1 MSYSGR
7 KGEYMKNKKIILSIL
22 GILLVFS
29 ILIGLS
35 YAYWLTTNSQENSNI
50 AKAGCF
56 DTQFIENSDA
66 IKLDSIYPISD
77 SQGTKLTPFS
87 FTIKNT
93 CNYDANYQI
102 NLETLSSTLKLK
114 NIRVKLSDN
123 DSNLLTNFSTN
134 TKVLESTDSRLLTSG
149 TLNSGSSKTFE
160 LRVWLDK
167 DTTLN
172 DINNTMG
179 ADNSW
184 EGKITVITALDSSL
198 SNYKD
203 NVIAQAP
210 TLYQGLIPVKYD
222 ASGNVVVADLKEEW
236 YDYKTHEWANAVLVN
251 CSDSTIKSKYF
262 NNDMSLKDD
271 AVGTTISMDEILQM
285 YVWIPRYR
293 YKLFN
298 AENGTASE
306 QAIEIEFEKA
316 SAAKSTG
323 TKNGEWLTHPAFTFG
338 STELPGIWV
347 GKFEASGTTNNYTIK
362 PNEKSLANINVS
374 TMFSTSMS
382 TSLDNVS
389 KYGLSKNNVDTH
401 MIKNTE
407 WGAVTYLTNSIYGRY
422 NDVATC
428 IASGCE
434 VWINNINTGYGS
446 GNVVDGQIQWGPS
459 ITGCAGP
466 STSASV
472 SSSQTACAS
481 GYDWTAKGVNASTT
495 GNQYGIYDMSGG
507 AWEYVMGVQKDANG
521 NVQVGSSGFSTASLP
536 DSKYY
541 DLYDYQAEEGNEYT
555 RYHLGDSTKEP
566 LKNCSSQG
574 QNAWWNDGSYNI
586 YSANPWVKRG
596 GRSDNGTSAG
606 VFDFGRDTGVAWSA
620 LSFRSVLI
628 AP

>member
-1 MSYSGR
+1 MSYSSR
-7 KGEYMKNKKIILSIL
+7 KGEYMKNKKIILCIL

-56 DTQFIENSDA
+56 DTKFIENSDA
-66 IKLDSIYPISD
+66 IKLDSVYPISD

-123 DSNLLTNFSTN
+123 NSNLLTNFSTN

-167 DTTLN
+167 DTTLD

-222 ASGNVVVADLKEEW
+222 VSGNVVVADLKEEW

-262 NNDMSLKDD
+262 NSDMSLKDD
-271 AVGTTISMDEILQM
+271 AVGKTISMDEILQM

-306 QAIEIEFEKA
+306 QAIEIEFESA
-316 SAAKSTG
+316 STAKSTG
-323 TKNGEWLTHPAFTFG
+323 SKNGEWLTHPAFTFG

-347 GKFEASGTTNNYTIK
+347 GKFEASGKTDNYTIK
-362 PNEKSLANINVS
+362 PNEQSLTNININ
-374 TMFSTSMS
+374 TMFSTSRS
-382 TSLDNVS
+382 TSTDGTY
-389 KYGLSKNNVDTH
+389 KYGLDKSNVDTH
-401 MIKNTE
+401 MIKNME
-407 WGAVTYLTNSIYGRY
+407 WGAVAYLTNSIYGRY
-422 NDVATC
+422 NDASTC

-434 VWINNINTGYGS
+434 VWINNINTGYGN
-446 GNVVDGQIQWGPS
+446 GTAVDGQPQWGPS
-459 ITGCAGP
+459 ITGCAGT
-466 STSASV
+466 STSAGV
-472 SSSQTACAS
+472 SISQTACAS
-481 GYDWTAKGVNASTT
+481 GYDWKTKGVNASTT

-521 NVQVGSSGFSTASLP
+521 NVQVGSSGFSTSSLP

-541 DLYDYQAEEGNEYT
+541 DLYDYQAEDGVGYT
-555 RYHLGDSTKEP
+555 RYHLGDATREV
-566 LKNCSSQG
+566 LKNTSSQG
-574 QNAWWNDGSYNI
+574 GNAWWSDYSYNIFSSEPWVIRGGNYNDGS
-586 YSANPWVKRG
+586 R
-596 GRSDNGTSAG
+596 AG
-606 VFDFGRDTGVAWSA
+606 VFAFNHYNAGGWTIY
-620 LSFRSVLI
+620 SFRSVLS
-628 AP
+628 AG

>member
-7 KGEYMKNKKIILSIL
+7 KGEYMKNKKIILCIL

-66 IKLDSIYPISD
+66 IKLDSVYPISD

-262 NNDMSLKDD
+262 NSDMSLKDD
-271 AVGTTISMDEILQM
+271 AVGKTIPMDEILQM

-306 QAIEIEFEKA
+306 QAIEIKFE
-316 SAAKSTG
+316 STSTAKSTG
-323 TKNGEWLTHPAFTFG
+323 SKNGAWLTHPAFTFG

-347 GKFEASGTTNNYTIK
+347 GKFEASGTTDNYTIK
-362 PNEKSLANINVS
+362 PNEQSLTNINLSV
-374 TMFSTSMS
+374 MFSTSRS
-382 TSLDNVS
+382 TSTDSIS
-389 KYGLSKNNVDTH
+389 KYGLNKANVDTH
-401 MIKNTE
+401 MIKNIE
-407 WGAVTYLTNSIYGRY
+407 WGAVSYLTNSIYGRY
-422 NDVATC
+422 NDTSTC

-434 VWINNINTGYGS
+434 VWINNINTGYGN
-446 GNVVDGQIQWGPS
+446 GTAVDGQPQWGPS
-459 ITGCAGP
+459 ITGCAGA
-466 STSASV
+466 STSAGV

-481 GYDWTAKGVNASTT
+481 GYDWTTKGVNASTT

-507 AWEYVMGVQKDANG
+507 AWEYVMGVQKDVNG
-521 NVQVGSSGFSTASLP
+521 NVQVGSSGFSAASFP
-536 DSKYY
+536 DNKYY
-541 DLYDYQAEEGNEYT
+541 DLYDYQESAGVGYS
-555 RYHLGDSTKEP
+555 RYRLGDATREV
-566 LKNCSSQG
+566 LKNTTAQG
-574 QNAWWNDGSYNI
+574 QYAWWNDWTSSI
-586 YSANPWVKRG
+586 YSSNPWVGRG
-596 GRSDNGTSAG
+596 GTYNAVMGAG
-606 VFDFGRDTGVAWSA
+606 VFDFNDSLAGGATSA
-620 LSFRSVLI
+620 SFHSVI
-628 AP
+628 TAP

>member
-1 MSYSGR
+1 
-7 KGEYMKNKKIILSIL
+7 MKNKKIILCIL

-56 DTQFIENSDA
+56 DTKFIENSDA
-66 IKLDSIYPISD
+66 IKLDSVYPISD

-102 NLETLSSTLKLK
+102 NLETISSTLKLK
-114 NIRVKLSDN
+114 NLRVKIGTKDSDLLSN
-123 DSNLLTNFSTN
+123 YVTA
-134 TKVLESTDSRLLTSG
+134 TKVIDDATDSRKLLSG
-149 TLNSGSSKTFE
+149 TLAVESSISYD

-167 DTTLN
+167 DTTLD

-222 ASGNVVVADLKEEW
+222 VSGNVVVADLKEEW

-262 NNDMSLKDD
+262 NSDMSLKDD
-271 AVGTTISMDEILQM
+271 AVGKTISMDEILQM

-316 SAAKSTG
+316 SDSKSTG
-323 TKNGEWLTHPAFTFG
+323 TKNGEWLTHLAFTFG
-338 STELPGIWV
+338 NTELPGFWAA
-347 GKFEASGTTNNYTIK
+347 KFEASGTTDNYQIK
-362 PNEKSLANINVS
+362 PNQKSLTSINLA
-374 TMFSTSMS
+374 TMFSAAKSITLNS
-382 TSLDNVS
+382 T
-389 KYGLSKNNVDTH
+389 KYGLNSGAVDSH
-401 MIKNTE
+401 MMKNTE
-407 WGAVTYLTNSIYGRY
+407 WGAIAFLTNSIYGRY
-422 NDVATC
+422 NDASTC

-434 VWINNINTGYGS
+434 VWINNINTGYGN
-446 GNVVDGQIQWGPS
+446 GTAVDGQPQWGPS
-459 ITGCAGP
+459 ITGCAGA
-466 STSASV
+466 STSAGV

-521 NVQVGSSGFSTASLP
+521 NVQVGSSGFSTSSLP

-541 DLYDYQAEEGNEYT
+541 DLYDYQAEDGVGYT
-555 RYHLGDSTKEP
+555 RYHLGDATREV
-566 LKNCSSQG
+566 LKNTSSQG
-574 QNAWWNDGSYNI
+574 GNAWWSDYSYNI
-586 YSANPWVKRG
+586 YSSEPWVVRG
-596 GRSDNGTSAG
+596 GNFNHGTTAG
-606 VFDFGRDTGVAWSA
+606 VFAFARISGWGNADR
-620 LSFRSVLI
+620 SFRSVLS
-628 AP
+628 AG

>member
-1 MSYSGR
+1 
-7 KGEYMKNKKIILSIL
+7 MKNKKIILSIL
-22 GILLVFS
+22 GLLLVFS

-66 IKLDSIYPISD
+66 IKLDSVYPISD

-262 NNDMSLKDD
+262 NSDMSLKDD
-271 AVGTTISMDEILQM
+271 AVGKTISMDEILQM

-298 AENGTASE
+298 AENGTANE
-306 QAIEIEFEKA
+306 QAIEIEFE
-316 SAAKSTG
+316 STSTAKSTG
-323 TKNGEWLTHPAFTFG
+323 SKNGAWLSHPAFTFG
-338 STELPGIWV
+338 NTELPGFWAA
-347 GKFEASGTTNNYTIK
+347 KFEASGSTDNYQIK
-362 PNEKSLANINVS
+362 PNQKSLTSINLATMHNTSRS
-374 TMFSTSMS
+374 TI
-382 TSLDNVS
+382 LNAS
-389 KYGLSKNNVDTH
+389 KYGLNNNVDTH
-401 MIKNTE
+401 MMKNME
-407 WGAVTYLTNSIYGRY
+407 WGAVAFLTNSIYGRY
-422 NDVATC
+422 NDASTC

-446 GNVVDGQIQWGPS
+446 GTAVDGQVQWGPS
-459 ITGCAGP
+459 ITGCAG
-466 STSASV
+466 TSKSAGISN
-472 SSSQTACAS
+472 SQTACAS
-481 GYDWTAKGVNASTT
+481 GYDWKTEGVNASTT
-495 GNQYGIYDMSGG
+495 GNQYGIYDMVGG

-521 NVQVGSSGFSTASLP
+521 NAQVGSSGFSTASLP

-541 DLYDYQAEEGNEYT
+541 DLYDYQAEDGVGYT
-555 RYHLGDSTKEP
+555 RYHLGDATREV
-566 LKNCSSQG
+566 LKNTSSQG
-574 QNAWWNDGSYNI
+574 GNAWWSDYTYNICSSAPWVIRGGNYGTGSY
-586 YSANPWVKRG
+586 
-596 GRSDNGTSAG
+596 AG
-606 VFDFGRDTGVAWSA
+606 VFAFHRSDAGGWTYG
-620 LSFRSVLI
+620 SFHSVI
-628 AP
+628 TAP